1 MYEQCFE
8 HMKAEWK
15 QEKRKII
22 SAMAAPSG
30 AFLEMDRHRKVYI
43 EPPNIDVN
51 LGPEET
57 VFAGKVHEFNATAGR
72 SLQKIDLVQVF
83 ANTAQ
88 EFKDTV
94 RGFFFLKLINNSVG
108 L

>member
-8 HMKAEWK
+8 HMQADWK
-15 QEKRKII
+15 QDKRRII

-30 AFLEMDRHRKVYI
+30 AFIEMDRHRKLYV
-43 EPPNIDVN
+43 EPPSIDVT

-57 VFAGKVHEFNATAGR
+57 IYAAKVHEFNASIGR
-72 SLQKIDLVQVF
+72 SLQKLNLVQVF
-83 ANTAQ
+83 ATAAE

-94 RGFFFLKLINNSVG
+94 VA
-108 L
+108 